1 VTRDDKVWDPPRAP
15 ASLLGILHV
24 ARERGLPPGI
34 CLAGTGLDPA
44 ELSSPETV
52 VLTSQEMTAIRN
64 LVRFSGD
71 EPGLGSRAGAR
82 FTLAALGVY
91 GMAMMSSRTVRDAVA
106 VGLRH
111 GFGKYSWGLLPARLE
126 PDGRDLLS
134 VKDEQA
140 VRPDIRNFVIE
151 RDLVFIASVLDKQ
164 FGEPR
169 AISVETTLPADRV
182 RGLRAALGSRLIRTG
197 APRNTVRY
205 PASTL
210 GLSSP
215 YADSYAAALCDQQ
228 CQLLLERVRTAP
240 VSAGTRGK
248 VRSILLRLP
257 PESWSLDRVASAYYV
272 HPRTLNRLLLA
283 EDCSFREIVE
293 SVRDQMATDLLLGGT
308 LSVTQVAQRVGYTTT
323 SSFARAYRRR
333 TGVSPGEARRSG
345 RALGESRPL
354 VPHST

>member
-1 VTRDDKVWDPPRAP
+1 
-15 ASLLGILHV
+15 
-24 ARERGLPPGI
+24 
-34 CLAGTGLDPA
+34 
-44 ELSSPETV
+44 
-52 VLTSQEMTAIRN
+52 
-64 LVRFSGD
+64 VRFSGD

-82 FTLAALGVY
+82 FTLATLGVY

-126 PDGRDLLS
+126 PDGHDLLA

-140 VRPDIRNFVIE
+140 VWPDIRNFVIE

-169 AISVETTLPADRV
+169 PISVETTLPADRAH
-182 RGLRAALGSRLIRTG
+182 GLRAALSSRLIQTD
-197 APRNTVRY
+197 APRNTVRF

-210 GLSSP
+210 DLSSP
-215 YADSYAAALCDQQ
+215 HADSYAAALCDQQ
-228 CQLLLERVRTAP
+228 CRLLLERARTASTS
-240 VSAGTRGK
+240 VGTRGK

-257 PESWSLDRVASAYYV
+257 PESWSLDRVANAYYV

-293 SVRDQMATDLLLGGT
+293 SVREQMATDLLLGGA
-308 LSVTQVAQRVGYTTT
+308 LSVTQVAQRVGYTAT

-333 TGVSPGEARRSG
+333 TGVSPGEVRRSV
-345 RALGESRPL
+345 RAHGELRPL
-354 VPHST
+354 IPHST